1 MAEAFTQRKGHSTGM
16 AGEFCAMEKLFRLGY
31 EASLTMGNAKSIDIL
46 TKSPSG
52 KLYEVSVKAIQ
63 GGGKWGIG
71 KEDVSKRKNLVY
83 VLLLYK
89 KFTSIETHPEI
100 WVIPAAIAQKIKNP
114 WLNNSYAIYCSNKE
128 QRAIIEKYKNA
139 WEIYL
144 K

>member
-1 MAEAFTQRKGHSTGM
+1 MAEAFMQRKGHSTGM

-52 KLYEVSVKAIQ
+52 RLYEVSVKAIQ

-83 VLLLYK
+83 VLLHYK
-89 KFTSIETHPEI
+89 KFSSIETQPEI
-100 WVIPAAIAQKIKNP
+100 WVIPAAAAQKVKRP
-114 WLNNSYAIYCSNKE
+114 WLNNSFAIYCSNKE
-128 QRAIIEKYKNA
+128 HRAIIEKYRDA
-139 WEIYL
+139 WETYL

>member
-1 MAEAFTQRKGHSTGM
+1 
-16 AGEFCAMEKLFRLGY
+16 MEKLFRLGY

-52 KLYEVSVKAIQ
+52 KLYEVSVKTIR

-71 KEDVSKRKNLVY
+71 KEDVSRRSKLVF
-83 VLLLYK
+83 VLLYYK
-89 KFTSIETHPEI
+89 KFSTVDTHPEV
-100 WVIPAAIAQKIKNP
+100 WVIPAAHAEKIKRP

-128 QRAIIEKYKNA
+128 YRNIIEKYRNA
-139 WEIYL
+139 WETYL